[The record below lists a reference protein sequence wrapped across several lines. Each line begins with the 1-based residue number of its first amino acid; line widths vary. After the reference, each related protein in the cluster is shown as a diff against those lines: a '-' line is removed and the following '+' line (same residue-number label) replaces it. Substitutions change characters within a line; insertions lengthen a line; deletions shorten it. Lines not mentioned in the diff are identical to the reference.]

1 MASTGSIF
9 VDESGSGPCVL
20 LLHGQP
26 GTHEHLSPV
35 KDLLTGRARV
45 LSIDRPGYGR
55 SHMPTSPPGDQA
67 AQLVDLLREREA
79 TPAIVVAHSYAAAV
93 ALLMAADHPDAIA
106 GLVLVAGVGGRGSV
120 VWVDRVMAAP
130 VVGGPIS
137 TASLLAYGLIAPVIA
152 HLGGRTRLATN
163 VPVTPT
169 TWLLE
174 SRATFLAEQRF
185 LVEHEDTIEARRR
198 EVRCPVVVIQG
209 EVDDVVPLS
218 AGRDLAMNLPDA
230 RLVVLPGAGHLLPR
244 DEPRAIAAA
253 VSSLLEAP
261 GTSSRT

>member
-1 MASTGSIF
+1 MAG
-9 VDESGSGPCVL
+9 
-20 LLHGQP
+20 
-26 GTHEHLSPV
+26 
-35 KDLLTGRARV
+35 
-45 LSIDRPGYGR
+45 
-55 SHMPTSPPGDQA
+55 
-67 AQLVDLLREREA
+67 
-79 TPAIVVAHSYAAAV
+79 
-93 ALLMAADHPDAIA
+93 ALLP
-106 GLVLVAGVGGRGSV
+106 LVSST
-120 VWVDRVMAAP
+120 MAAP

-137 TASLLAYGLIAPVIA
+137 SASLLAYGLIAPMVA

-174 SRATFLAEQRF
+174 ARATFLAEQRF

-244 DEPRAIAAA
+244 DEPRAIAEA

-261 GTSSRT
+261 GTSSGT